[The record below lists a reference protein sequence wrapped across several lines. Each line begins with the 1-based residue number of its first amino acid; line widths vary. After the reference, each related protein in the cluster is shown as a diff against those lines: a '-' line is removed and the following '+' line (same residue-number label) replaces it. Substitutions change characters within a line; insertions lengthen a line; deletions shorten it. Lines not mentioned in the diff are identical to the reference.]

1 MTEPSLWTAGLAP
14 ETDWMFPSCPDD
26 PKMRESVSVWFFA
39 DDGSFA
45 APRLGVEAE
54 AANWTDRLY
63 QANMALPGGRVLV
76 GPGRGPAPGTLDD
89 HGRAAV
95 LGAGPLSFTCLEPF
109 RRWAV
114 HFDGTA
120 ADGHVTDQI
129 TGGLDQTRRS
139 PVRLDL
145 ELEMAAPAWG
155 QVVPDDGSDAQYM
168 GVGYRFEQ
176 LFRATGWVEVD
187 GQRRKI
193 TGTGLRIHRQ
203 SKRELA
209 GFRGHCWQSAL
220 FPDGRA
226 FGYIAYP
233 PGDDW
238 AKNGQL
244 PYNEGYIWDG
254 TRMIAAK
261 VTQAPW
267 LRRVV
272 PEGADVS
279 LVLISELG
287 ETRIEGATVFS
298 TFRMGNPDMGGLTLQ
313 QTGVR
318 YRWDGM
324 DAYGMLERS
333 ANESLITIG

>member
-1 MTEPSLWTAGLAP
+1 MDPSLWTDGLAP
-14 ETDWMFPSCPDD
+14 ATDWMFPSCPDD

-45 APRLGVEAE
+45 APRLGIEAE
-54 AANWTDRLY
+54 AACWNDRLY
-63 QANMALPGGRVLV
+63 QANFALPRGRVLI
-76 GPGRGPAPGTLDD
+76 GPGRGPAPGVLDD
-89 HGRAAV
+89 QGRAAV
-95 LGAGPLSFTCLEPF
+95 LGAGPLAFTCIEPF
-109 RRWAV
+109 HCWSA

-120 ADGHVTDQI
+120 ADGNVTDQI
-129 TGGLDQTRRS
+129 AGGLDQTRRS
-139 PVRLDL
+139 PIRFHLD
-145 ELEMAAPAWG
+145 LEMAAPAWG

-176 LFRATGWVEVD
+176 LFRGTGWVEVD
-187 GQRRKI
+187 GQRHDI
-193 TGTGLRIHRQ
+193 AGTGLRIHRQ

-233 PGDDW
+233 PGDD
-238 AKNGQL
+238 GIV
-244 PYNEGYIWDG
+244 PYNEGFIWDG
-254 TRMIAAK
+254 TRMIPAN
-261 VTQAPW
+261 VGQAPW

-279 LVLISELG
+279 LVLESELG
-287 ETRIEGATVFS
+287 ETRIEGSTVFS

-324 DAYGMLERS
+324 EAYGMLERS

>member
-14 ETDWMFPSCPDD
+14 GTDWMFSSCPDD
-26 PKMRESVSVWFFA
+26 PRMRESVSVWFFA

-45 APRLGVEAE
+45 APRMGIEAE
-54 AANWTDRLY
+54 ASNWTDRLY

-76 GPGRGPAPGTLDD
+76 GPGRVPAPGTLDD
-89 HGRAAV
+89 QGRAAV
-95 LGAGPLSFTCLEPF
+95 LGAGPLSFTCREPF

-120 ADGHVTDQI
+120 ADGNVTDQI
-129 TGGLDQTRRS
+129 AGGLDQSRRS

-145 ELEMAAPAWG
+145 ELVMAAPAWG
-155 QVVPDDGSDAQYM
+155 QVVPDDSSDAQYM

-176 LFRATGWVEVD
+176 LFRAKGTVEVD
-187 GQRRKI
+187 GQRREI

-233 PGDDW
+233 PGD
-238 AKNGQL
+238 GSII
-244 PYNEGYIWDG
+244 PFNEGYIRDG

-261 VTQAPW
+261 VSQAPW
-267 LRRVV
+267 LRNVV

-279 LVLISELG
+279 LVLTSELG
-287 ETRIEGATVFS
+287 ETRIGGSTVFS

-318 YRWDGM
+318 YSWDGQE
-324 DAYGMLERS
+324 AYGMLERS
-333 ANESLITIG
+333 ANESLVTIG

>member
-1 MTEPSLWTAGLAP
+1 MTEPSLWTAGLDPA
-14 ETDWMFPSCPDD
+14 TDWMFPSCPDD

-109 RRWAV
+109 RRWSV

-145 ELEMAAPAWG
+145 ELEMAVPAWG

-233 PGDDW
+233 PGDD
-238 AKNGQL
+238 GVV

-279 LVLISELG
+279 LVLESELG
-287 ETRIEGATVFS
+287 ETRIEGSTVFS

-324 DAYGMLERS
+324 EAYGMLERS
-333 ANESLITIG
+333 ANKSLVAIG

>member
-1 MTEPSLWTAGLAP
+1 MIEKGFWTAELDPAA
-14 ETDWMFPSCPDD
+14 DWMFPACPDD
-26 PKMRESVSVWFFA
+26 PTMRESVSVWFFA

-45 APRLGVEAE
+45 APRLGIEAE
-54 AANWTDRLY
+54 AACWNDRLY

-89 HGRAAV
+89 QGRAAV
-95 LGAGPLSFTCLEPF
+95 LGAGPLSFTCIEPF

-120 ADGHVTDQI
+120 ADGNVTDQI
-129 TGGLDQTRRS
+129 AGGLDQTHRS

-145 ELEMAAPAWG
+145 DLEMAAPAWG
-155 QVVPDDGSDAQYM
+155 QVVPETTTDAQYM

-176 LFRATGWVEVD
+176 LFRAKGWVEVD
-187 GQRRKI
+187 GQRRAI
-193 TGTGLRIHRQ
+193 SGTGLRIHRQ
-203 SKRELA
+203 SKRDLA
-209 GFRGHCWQSAL
+209 GFRGHCWQSAV

-233 PGDDW
+233 PGDD
-238 AKNGQL
+238 GIV
-244 PYNEGYIWDG
+244 PYNEGFIWDG
-254 TRMIAAK
+254 TRMIEAK
-261 VTQAPW
+261 MSQAPW

-272 PEGADVS
+272 PEGDDVS
-279 LVLISELG
+279 LVLASELG
-287 ETRIEGATVFS
+287 ETRIEGSTVFS

-318 YRWDGM
+318 YRWDGVE
-324 DAYGMLERS
+324 AYGMLERS

>member
-14 ETDWMFPSCPDD
+14 ETDWMFASCPDD
-26 PKMRESVSVWFFA
+26 PNMRESVSVWFFA

-45 APRLGVEAE
+45 APRLGIEAE

-76 GPGRGPAPGTLDD
+76 GPGRGPATGTLDD
-89 HGRAAV
+89 QGRAAV
-95 LGAGPLSFTCLEPF
+95 LGAGPLRFTCREPF
-109 RRWAV
+109 HRWAV

-120 ADGHVTDQI
+120 ADGKVTDQI
-129 TGGLDQTRRS
+129 SGGLDQARRTA
-139 PVRLDL
+139 VRLDL
-145 ELEMAAPAWG
+145 ELEMAVPAWG
-155 QVVPDDGSDAQYM
+155 QVVPDDSSDAQYM

-176 LFRATGWVEVD
+176 LFRATGTVEVD
-187 GQRRKI
+187 GQRSAI
-193 TGTGLRIHRQ
+193 SGAGLRIHRQ

-209 GFRGHCWQSAL
+209 GFRGHCWQSAV
-220 FPDGRA
+220 FADGRA

-233 PGDDW
+233 PGD
-238 AKNGQL
+238 GGIV
-244 PYNEGYIWDG
+244 PYNEGFLWDG
-254 TRMIAAK
+254 TRMIEAK

-272 PEGADVS
+272 PEGDDVS
-279 LVLISELG
+279 FVLASELG
-287 ETRIEGATVFS
+287 ETRIEGSTVFS

-318 YRWDGM
+318 YRWDGQE
-324 DAYGMLERS
+324 AYGMLERS
-333 ANESLITIG
+333 ANEGLITIG